1 MAIHRIYRI
10 SFLDCFMYGFF
21 SRALHSFRMTSDRL
35 CIMDRLASLAMTRNV
50 VIATFYFATL
60 AMTKFSKFFC
70 FCKALE

>member
-35 CIMDRLASLAMTRNV
+35 CIMDRLALLAMTRNV

-60 AMTKFSKFFC
+60 AMTNFLNSFAFAKP
-70 FCKALE
+70 